1 MAPRRSDQEWK
12 TLFHQCENSS
22 LTIKEFCRQNNLTTS
37 AYYAKRQQLKVFN
50 EQRGSG
56 FVRAQITER
65 TMQYHAAQPPV
76 ANRALSIGDMELSIP
91 QGTPAIY
98 LAERIEALRS

>member
-12 TLFHQCENSS
+12 TLFHLCEESS

-37 AYYAKRQQLKVFN
+37 SFYAKRQQLKVFS
-50 EQRGSG
+50 EQQYSG

-65 TMQYHAAQPPV
+65 TMQYHVAPPPV
-76 ANRALSIGDMELSIP
+76 ANMAMSIGYMKLSICRFS
-91 QGTPAIY
+91 
-98 LAERIEALRS
+98 